1 MNNKYNKQAVDKLIK
16 RDKSISKKEAKLIH
30 AHLKGK
36 D

>member
-16 RDKSISKKEAKLIH
+16 RDKSISKKQAKLIH
-30 AHLKGK
+30 ALLNGR